1 MLDRI
6 PRRVVHYSAHDPRT
20 ALGGVESF
28 GRNLRLI
35 FEDVVFMT
43 PRARDE
49 GLVRREHLPVICDNQ
64 LVLDWP
70 SDMRV
75 IGFQHGVAWRKAR
88 ATKKLGD
95 LRLAV
100 RQARAA
106 QRQNVVW
113 AACAAW
119 ISRTFQDLHGTVS
132 EAIIYHPVDLQR
144 FDGRLENQGSR
155 LVLHDARTD
164 HKGRQQLAELAR
176 ALPDFNFE
184 ALGCAPADVA
194 GRMRHALAF
203 VHLSRYEGNSIVCNE
218 AMAMDLPCLFTK
230 VGLMLDT
237 EHRFA
242 VEQVDPL
249 FAAQG
254 GAPLAAQTRRFLRA
268 AREGAFHPRRWVA
281 AHAGPEHA
289 KAGWASVLRKFDEG
303 EPFKRSA

>member
-28 GRNLRLI
+28 ARNLRLI
-35 FEDVVFMT
+35 FDDVVFMT
-43 PRARDE
+43 PHARDE
-49 GLVRREHLPVICDNQ
+49 GLVRRERLPVICDNQ

-70 SDMRV
+70 ADVRV

-88 ATKKLGD
+88 ATRKLGD

-113 AACAAW
+113 VACAAW
-119 ISRTFQDLHGTVS
+119 IGRTFQDLHGNVT
-132 EAIIYHPVDLQR
+132 AATIYHPVDLQR
-144 FDGRLENQGSR
+144 FDGCLENRGSR
-155 LVLHDARTD
+155 LVLHAARTD
-164 HKGRQQLAELAR
+164 HKGRRQLAQLAR
-176 ALPDFNFE
+176 ALPAFNFE
-184 ALGCAPADVA
+184 ALDCAPKDVA
-194 GRMRHALAF
+194 SRMRQALAF

-237 EHRFA
+237 EHHFG
-242 VEQVDPL
+242 VEQVEPQL
-249 FAAQG
+249 AAQG
-254 GAPLAAQTRRFLRA
+254 GAPLVALTRRFLRA
-268 AREGAFHPRRWVA
+268 AGEGAFHPRRWVA
-281 AHAGPEHA
+281 THAGPEQA
-289 KAGWASVLRKFDEG
+289 KQGWASVLRKFDEG
-303 EPFKRSA
+303 EPFRRSA